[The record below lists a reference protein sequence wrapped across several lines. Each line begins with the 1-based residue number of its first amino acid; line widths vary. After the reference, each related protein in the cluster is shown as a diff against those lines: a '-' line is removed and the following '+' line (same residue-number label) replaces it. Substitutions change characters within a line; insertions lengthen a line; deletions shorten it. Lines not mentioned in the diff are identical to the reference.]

1 MKLRLLCSFNVQHWF
16 FSSQSQGC
24 HIYLIFDGSAL
35 NQQLRKRN
43 HIVKNYVLR
52 LFTRSPLQIAVWY
65 SIINYSLTCTCGK
78 NEHSYS
84 LMSLWSAYLDLCHLD
99 YCHKLNWI
107 ICTLILQCEFGL
119 FLYRCN
125 EWSSWL
131 EWNDAFQIDQT
142 KCVGR
147 LIVNQTSQINC
158 VKGNA
163 RTNG

>member
-1 MKLRLLCSFNVQHWF
+1 MKLRLLCSFNVHHWF

-107 ICTLILQCEFGL
+107 ICTLNIAMWIWFVFVPVQWMVIMIGVKWCIP
-119 FLYRCN
+119 N
-125 EWSSWL
+125 WP
-131 EWNDAFQIDQT
+131 
-142 KCVGR
+142 
-147 LIVNQTSQINC
+147 NQMCRPINC
-158 VKGNA
+158 
-163 RTNG
+163 